1 MTSPSPA
8 NKGLFTVRPAH
19 TGDVAGIRQMLQP
32 YVDRGVMLGKETVQ
46 LFEDI
51 QEFEV
56 AVDPNDRVVGC
67 GALHVMWQDLAE
79 VRTVVVADDVRGQGV
94 GHAILEELLAKA
106 KNLRVRRVFCLT
118 FETEFFGAHGF
129 EPISETPID
138 DETYRELLLSTD
150 DGVAE
155 FLDLA
160 RVKQNTLGNTRMLK
174 LL

>member
-1 MTSPSPA
+1 M
-8 NKGLFTVRPAH
+8 RPTH
-19 TGDVAGIRQMLQP
+19 TGDVAGIRKMLQP
-32 YVDRGVMLGKETVQ
+32 YVDRGVMLGKENVQ

-56 AVDPNDRVVGC
+56 AIATDGRVVGC

-94 GHAILEELLAKA
+94 GHAVLEQLLAKA
-106 KNLRVRRVFCLT
+106 KSLQVHRVFCLT
-118 FETEFFGAHGF
+118 FETKFFGAHGF

-138 DETYRELLLSTD
+138 EATYQELLLSTD